1 MKIVSYN
8 LNGIRSA
15 ISKGLIDWLTEQ
27 KADIV
32 CFQET
37 KAWVQDIPVLEF
49 ESLGYQTYWF
59 SAAKKGYSG
68 VGILTKRKPDHVE
81 LGMGIPEYDNEGRLI
96 RADYGDISVISVYHP
111 SGSSGEE
118 RQNFKFQW
126 MKDFENYIQELRKTR
141 PNLII
146 SGDYNICHR
155 PIDIHNPVSNAK
167 SSGFLPEE
175 RAWLDAFI
183 SKGFVDSFRHFNANP
198 HHYTWWSFRMNARSR
213 NLGWRIDY
221 HLVTDSL
228 KEKIRSAE
236 IHSDAVHSDHCPISV
251 EVDM

>member
-1 MKIVSYN
+1 VKIVSYN

-15 ISKGLIDWLTEQ
+15 ISKGLIDWLSEQ
-27 KADIV
+27 NADIV

-49 ESLGYQTYWF
+49 EALGYQTYWF

-81 LGMGIPEYDNEGRLI
+81 VGMGIPDYDNEGRLI

-111 SGSSGEE
+111 SGSSGED

-126 MKDFENYIQELRKTR
+126 MKDFENYIQNLRKER

-183 SKGFVDSFRHFNANP
+183 SNGFVDSFRHFNANP
-198 HHYTWWSFRMNARSR
+198 HHYTWWSYRMNARSR

-228 KEKIRSAE
+228 KEKLKSAD
-236 IHSDAVHSDHCPISV
+236 IHPQAVHSDHCPISV
-251 EVDM
+251 EVVF

>member
-1 MKIVSYN
+1 VKIVSYN

>member
-27 KADIV
+27 RADIV

-81 LGMGIPEYDNEGRLI
+81 IGLGIPEYDNEDRYRDWETDRKSTRLNSSHEFVS
-96 RADYGDISVISVYHP
+96 RMP
-111 SGSSGEE
+111 S
-118 RQNFKFQW
+118 
-126 MKDFENYIQELRKTR
+126 
-141 PNLII
+141 
-146 SGDYNICHR
+146 
-155 PIDIHNPVSNAK
+155 
-167 SSGFLPEE
+167 
-175 RAWLDAFI
+175 
-183 SKGFVDSFRHFNANP
+183 
-198 HHYTWWSFRMNARSR
+198 
-213 NLGWRIDY
+213 
-221 HLVTDSL
+221 
-228 KEKIRSAE
+228 SA
-236 IHSDAVHSDHCPISV
+236 
-251 EVDM
+251 

>member
-1 MKIVSYN
+1 VKIVSYN

-81 LGMGIPEYDNEGRLI
+81 IGMGIPEYDNEGRLI

-126 MKDFENYIQELRKTR
+126 MKDFENYIEELRKTR

-183 SKGFVDSFRHFNANP
+183 SNGFVDSFRHFNANP

-228 KEKIRSAE
+228 KEKLRSAE
-236 IHSDAVHSDHCPISV
+236 IHPEAVHSDHCPISV